1 MGTSRFGDWLRDAV
15 DSIGGNAP
23 NGLVLPLRD
32 ERLARERGDDHDQKV
47 LTDVQYEELVGV
59 FSNWMH
65 DNYREQLERANRNAF
80 TMWRALDEELSRDNW
95 REFVKDLDEDEECRI
110 LYGTQKMSVS
120 QSLNDGELLFG
131 SFAGAD
137 EELEPSTLSTVWQRP
152 WYQRLS
158 ELAKEFIAASLIKNS
173 RSAPSEVGVAETEVL
188 KLVKQWDGLV
198 DGRDVAEHEPR

>member
-1 MGTSRFGDWLRDAV
+1 MLKVLGQKMGVPRFGDWLRCAV

-32 ERLARERGDDHDQKV
+32 ERLARERDDGQKV
-47 LTDVQYEELVGV
+47 FTGVQYEELVRV

-80 TMWRALDEELSRDNW
+80 TMWRALDEELSGVNW

-131 SFAGAD
+131 SFADAD
-137 EELEPSTLSTVWQRP
+137 EELEPLR
-152 WYQRLS
+152 
-158 ELAKEFIAASLIKNS
+158 
-173 RSAPSEVGVAETEVL
+173 
-188 KLVKQWDGLV
+188 
-198 DGRDVAEHEPR
+198 